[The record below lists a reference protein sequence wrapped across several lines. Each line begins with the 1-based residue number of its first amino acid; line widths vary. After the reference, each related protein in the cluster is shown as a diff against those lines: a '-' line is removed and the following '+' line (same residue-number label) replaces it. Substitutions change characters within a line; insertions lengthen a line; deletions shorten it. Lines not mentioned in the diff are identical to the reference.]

1 MRLKPIEIEID
12 SADPFANDAFERKT
26 VVEATANILTKLTGP
41 FVIAIDSP
49 WGTGKTT
56 FIKMLKA
63 CLENESHP
71 CLHFNAWETDFAEDP
86 LIAFVGELDG
96 LMESICPDEA
106 QRHALVE
113 KTKKIAGAVA
123 KRTLPALVKIATLG
137 GLDLSSEAEKV
148 AADAA
153 GGMSSDAVEQY
164 LHEKNLIS
172 QFHNELNTALSAAQR
187 FDKKLPIVIF
197 VDELDRCRPLYAIEL
212 LERIKHLFNVEN
224 AVFVVAVDK
233 EQLGVSLGA
242 VYGQGFKAAEYLRRF
257 FHLEFRLSAVS
268 STKFCDTLLERMGLD
283 EFFSSRPEQLKHEE
297 AQNLR
302 ETFKDLSQLLDLSPR
317 AQERCMGIIAL
328 AMMATQKNQHFYPIQ
343 TTILAMFKVGVPE
356 IYNQISRLGASVVEI
371 LNYLSQLRDKRSHQI
386 DERYW
391 AYIQGNILAMKTQG
405 DDVADGLIK
414 KYRER
419 RMKARETGDFDELE
433 DLIIEI
439 ALRHELRG
447 ARLGNILQRIDFAAQ
462 FNEY

>member
-12 SADPFANDAFERKT
+12 SANPFENDAFERKT
-26 VVEATANILTKLTGP
+26 VVEATANILAKLTGP

-63 CLENESHP
+63 CLENEGHP

-96 LMESICPDEA
+96 LIESICPDEA
-106 QRHALVE
+106 LRHALVE

-123 KRTLPALVKIATLG
+123 KRTIPALVKIATFG

-148 AADAA
+148 AADVA
-153 GGMSSDAVEQY
+153 GGVSSDAVEQY

-172 QFHNELNTALSAAQR
+172 QFHNELNTVLSAAQR
-187 FDKKLPIVIF
+187 FEKKLPVVIF

-212 LERIKHLFNVEN
+212 LERVKHLFNVEN

-257 FHLEFRLSAVS
+257 FHLEFRLTAVS

-283 EFFSSRPEQLKHEE
+283 EFFTSRPEQIRHEE

-302 ETFKDLSQLLDLSPR
+302 ETFKDLSLLLDLSPR

-328 AMMATQKNQHFYPIQ
+328 AMMATQKDKKFYPIQ
-343 TTILAMFKVGVPE
+343 ITILAMFKVGAPD
-356 IYNQISRLGASVVEI
+356 IYNKVSRQGASVVEVI
-371 LNYLSQLRDKRSHQI
+371 NHLSRLRSERNHHI

-391 AYIQGNILAMKTQG
+391 AYIQGNIIAMKMHG
-405 DDVADGLIK
+405 DDPADKLIK
-414 KYRER
+414 HYRER
-419 RMKARETGDFDELE
+419 RLQANRLGDFDELE
-433 DLIIEI
+433 DLILSV
-439 ALRHELRG
+439 ATGHDLRG
-447 ARLGNILQRIDFAAQ
+447 GNLRNLLPRIDLAAQ
-462 FNEY
+462 FNEN